1 MNLLSIISNE
11 NLFNI
16 TGGIS
21 ISGSLINAFTSGIK
35 TVLEVGRSFGT
46 SIRRL
51 ITKNLCHV

>member
-11 NLFNI
+11 SLFNL

-46 SIRRL
+46 SIRRI
-51 ITKNLCHV
+51 ITNNLCHI

>member
-16 TGGIS
+16 TVRIS

>member
-51 ITKNLCHV
+51 IAKNLCHV